1 MQPGDRWT
9 RARTAQETST
19 FFVAEEGGDH
29 MDLLPVAAV
38 LVFVVL
44 DVVTGVVKAFATTG
58 FDSSVMR
65 EGFFHKLGEL
75 LSVTLCVA
83 VDAFLPRMGVSVN
96 IDFSALCCVYLVMM
110 EIGSILENLGAVN
123 PQLGAVL
130 SKLFSKLKEDEIDE
144 TK

>member
-1 MQPGDRWT
+1 
-9 RARTAQETST
+9 
-19 FFVAEEGGDH
+19 

-44 DVVTGVVKAFATTG
+44 DIVTGVVKSFATTG
-58 FDSSVMR
+58 FDSSIMR

-75 LSVTLCVA
+75 LAVALCVA
-83 VDAFLPRMGVSVN
+83 VDEFLPRMGVSVN

-110 EIGSILENLGAVN
+110 EIGSVLENLGAVN

-130 SKLFSKLKEDEIDE
+130 SKLFSKLKEGENNE
-144 TK
+144 EK